1 MKQTFRW
8 WQNLFVEYTLLFVLT
23 AGAIFLPYYLTG
35 TSLVWQSDGIAQH
48 FPALVQWQGD
58 LKNLLFNHEWPNA
71 WQWQVGLGADYL
83 QTFAYYTMGDI
94 FTYGVALVSKAHVLA
109 YYNLSIVIRLFLAG
123 LSFIVT
129 ARHFVPKQQNW
140 QYLIGTFGYI
150 FFGYTAFAAFEHP
163 FFLNPLIIFPLL
175 ILTLHRALRK
185 HRYGWF
191 TVLVAWTLW
200 NNFYFAFMM
209 AIGAIV
215 FWLGYQW
222 LNQNWL
228 NWRQH
233 LALLANAIIG
243 ALLPMILFFPSI
255 MAVLQSAR
263 SGKSLANGL
272 TVYPAY
278 YYLGLPGNLIG
289 NLTTPDFWL
298 TGGFSALSVMAI
310 IFSIRRWRAYKPY
323 AGIWLISLI
332 GVLLPVFA
340 GLLNGGSSPSNR
352 WIFMLA
358 LPISLMTIVM
368 LGQLKQLTARDYLAF
383 SLVGLLS
390 TASLF
395 IMSSFNLN
403 MRFGLVIAWF
413 FGTVAVLWFTQH
425 HLSRPKLAWL
435 LVGLTLF
442 NVVLITS
449 RNHTDNTNP
458 NQSDMLSTQSV
469 KKLLANQKN
478 YEPTS
483 NKFERS
489 FVDNQLSNA
498 TGIAPATNLPIL
510 SHVNNVESYWS
521 LQNGA
526 VGNLMT
532 ALEVAPSN
540 PNDVTGNLDN
550 RDVLSNVLGINQR
563 FQNPDTLTPA
573 SYEEQ
578 SDIMV
583 NGQNVLTSQNAY
595 PLVYLPKYTIAQ
607 RDFNQLSATKK
618 EATLAD
624 SVVVPSVTSGET
636 SAFAKKV
643 TTAKVRTDQ
652 TKLAKNSVHFRY
664 TTHASLLPDGI
675 FLPADKALKGT
686 ELHLTLSHITYH
698 PASLTEQHNQALSQY
713 EYDYEQAS
721 RNPQN
726 EPDLRHNTA
735 AYSWNWYQHN
745 IKNAGNEIGGYTITA
760 GYADREMST
769 TQTGQTNLSFFNP
782 RQSVTLNLG
791 QATKTSQ
798 EQFIPLTFSRPGTYE
813 FDVSIEAI
821 PTDKRFT
828 KVAKATQAT
837 APRVHLTDDAVT
849 TRVSVKTPRVL
860 ATTIPYS
867 SGWSAKGYD
876 LQKINNGFI
885 GIPLHSGQ
893 NNIQL
898 TYETPGL
905 TIGRWLSLIG
915 IVLFVLTTFIQR
927 YRK

>member
-1 MKQTFRW
+1 
-8 WQNLFVEYTLLFVLT
+8 
-23 AGAIFLPYYLTG
+23 
-35 TSLVWQSDGIAQH
+35 
-48 FPALVQWQGD
+48 
-58 LKNLLFNHEWPNA
+58 
-71 WQWQVGLGADYL
+71 
-83 QTFAYYTMGDI
+83 
-94 FTYGVALVSKAHVLA
+94 
-109 YYNLSIVIRLFLAG
+109 
-123 LSFIVT
+123 
-129 ARHFVPKQQNW
+129 
-140 QYLIGTFGYI
+140 
-150 FFGYTAFAAFEHP
+150 
-163 FFLNPLIIFPLL
+163 
-175 ILTLHRALRK
+175 
-185 HRYGWF
+185 
-191 TVLVAWTLW
+191 
-200 NNFYFAFMM
+200 MM
-209 AIGAIV
+209 AIGAFA

-222 LNQNWL
+222 FNKNWL

-233 LALLANAIIG
+233 LALFGHAVIG
-243 ALLPMILFFPSI
+243 ALIPMILFFPSV

-272 TVYPAY
+272 TVYPVY

-310 IFSIRRWRAYKPY
+310 IFSLRRWQAFKPY
-323 AGIWLISLI
+323 NLIWLVSFV

-340 GLLNGGSSPSNR
+340 GILNGGSSPSNR

-358 LPISLMTIVM
+358 LPISLVTIIM
-368 LGQLKQLTARDYLAF
+368 LGQLKQLTERDYLTF
-383 SLVGLLS
+383 SLVGLVS
-390 TASLF
+390 AASLF

-425 HLSRPKLAWL
+425 HLSRPKIAWL

-458 NQSDMLSTQSV
+458 NQSDMLATQSV
-469 KKLLANQKN
+469 NKLLANQKN
-478 YEPTS
+478 YVPTS
-483 NKFERS
+483 TTFERS
-489 FVDNQLSNA
+489 FIGNQLSNA
-498 TGIAPATNLPIL
+498 TGIASATNLPIL
-510 SHVNNVESYWS
+510 SQVNNVESYWS

-532 ALEVAPSN
+532 ALEVGPSN

-550 RDVLSNVLGINQR
+550 RDVLSNVLGIKQR

-578 SDIMV
+578 SDVTV
-583 NGQNVLTSQNAY
+583 NGQTVLTSENAY

-607 RDFNQLSATKK
+607 HDFNQLSATKK

-624 SVVVPSVTSGET
+624 GVVVPSVTSGET
-636 SAFAKKV
+636 SAFVQEV

-652 TKLAKNSVHFRY
+652 TKQAKQSVHFRY

-675 FLPADKALKGT
+675 FLPADKTLKGT

-698 PASLTEQHNQALSQY
+698 PASLAEQHHQALAQY

-745 IKNAGNEIGGYTITA
+745 VKNAGNEIGGYTITA
-760 GYADREMST
+760 GYADREIST
-769 TQTGQTNLSFFNP
+769 TQTGQTNLSFYNP

-791 QATKTSQ
+791 QATKTNQ

-813 FDVSIEAI
+813 FDVSIEGI

-837 APRVHLTDDAVT
+837 APYVKLTDDAVET
-849 TRVSVKTPRVL
+849 TVSVKTPRVL

-867 SGWSAKGYD
+867 SGWSAKGYH
-876 LQKINNGFI
+876 LQKINNGFV
-885 GIPLHSGQ
+885 GIPLHSGK
-893 NNIQL
+893 NNIHL
-898 TYETPGL
+898 TYETPGP
-905 TIGRWLSLIG
+905 TIGRWLSLAG
-915 IVLFVLTTFIQR
+915 IMLFILVRLIRR
-927 YRK
+927 YIK